1 MSIPVKAGSPNDP
14 VVTEDDEIVD
24 EIPEERKNIVI
35 GSAEEAR
42 TAEHRMTHMPW
53 NLHCEVCANAEV
65 QHTAQRKKVVVI
77 EPDAAE
83 PSIPVKFGAQAT
95 ADHLIKH
102 DDGEED
108 DGIPT
113 DTVVVVL
120 LDRGTGWIDVYP
132 EGSKSTEHTVEA
144 FQHFA
149 GPKAKLQVFNVT
161 ARLR

>member
-1 MSIPVKAGSPNDP
+1 MIDP
-14 VVTEDDEIVD
+14 DAVGPH
-24 EIPEERKNIVI
+24 IPEKL
-35 GSAEEAR
+35 A
-42 TAEHRMTHMPW
+42 
-53 NLHCEVCANAEV
+53 
-65 QHTAQRKKVVVI
+65 AQV
-77 EPDAAE
+77 
-83 PSIPVKFGAQAT
+83 T
-95 ADHLIKH
+95 ADHLIEI
-102 DDGEED
+102 DGGEED
-108 DGIPT
+108 DGIPI